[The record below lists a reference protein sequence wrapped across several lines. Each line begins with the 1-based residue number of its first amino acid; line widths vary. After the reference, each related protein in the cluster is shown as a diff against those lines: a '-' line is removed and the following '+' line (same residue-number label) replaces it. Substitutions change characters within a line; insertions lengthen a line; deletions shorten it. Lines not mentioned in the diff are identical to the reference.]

1 MVSVSRPEGQDH
13 SYTPNRKRKLKGYAG
28 AGSAFYGTNSAGVRC
43 PWRFANLNNG
53 GNAGLAAENGNNA
66 PGNSNWNS
74 RPRIYVFMKAGKN
87 LLKCVCISAHKR
99 KSVKPEA
106 GKLACITVGYAC
118 GK

>member
-1 MVSVSRPEGQDH
+1 
-13 SYTPNRKRKLKGYAG
+13 
-28 AGSAFYGTNSAGVRC
+28 
-43 PWRFANLNNG
+43 LNNG

-74 RPRIYVFMKAGKN
+74 RPRIYVFMKAGEN

-106 GKLACITVGYAC
+106 GKLACITAGYAC